1 MKVRLFWSFL
11 SLCLLGALG
20 TPLMAKSVAIKA
32 APGAEL
38 GVKKEKKSAF
48 NRMKSSLKKK
58 SKGVKSDKQLQK
70 YLAKSQ
76 KYKEKEAHKAE
87 QKMESLEA
95 HKVKTKKQSDKM
107 AKASEALK

>member
-20 TPLMAKSVAIKA
+20 TPLMAKSVAIET

-48 NRMKSSLKKK
+48 NRMKSSL
-58 SKGVKSDKQLQK
+58 
-70 YLAKSQ
+70 
-76 KYKEKEAHKAE
+76 
-87 QKMESLEA
+87 
-95 HKVKTKKQSDKM
+95 
-107 AKASEALK
+107 